1 MSTKTSKVMSL
12 KVHFENE
19 IRRWSMP
26 LNSSYNELCE
36 ILNKLFE
43 IDVRDRTQYSLK
55 YKDDEDEFVVF
66 TTDLELREA
75 MRFATTTDRP
85 LLRLFIVKVTKTK
98 TKKTIRTI
106 PKRNQQMNSCF
117 QRRRGRCC
125 HPFNF
130 MKMNP
135 MFMLTPKLKN
145 SFKDLKGIDKR
156 IEKLIQNKKVVDWFK
171 VSLPRLGEI
180 LESLIDNGAIE
191 IETVLVQ
198 IQSLLEESKLPQEI
212 QTEITNLSTLLINK
226 IVQMKE
232 IITDLPI
239 VQMIKSFFGTGKGKS
254 QLPFPFPFPF
264 PMEGM
269 FGTMMKGMFPN
280 PQKNCFFRTK
290 LGKNGG
296 FTFHKHFEKE
306 KENKKEKEKEKEIEK
321 ETEKEKEI
329 EIQIDQENE
338 NEMENE
344 MENEKKNDIQIEQE
358 EKDENKESN
367 EINFTPLEEIEEF
380 FEVKENEVKET
391 KENVLQKEIEYA
403 NEMEQL
409 IGIGLV
415 DLELNTKLLKKFKG
429 NVRRVA
435 NAILNGRY

>member
-1 MSTKTSKVMSL
+1 MSTKTSEVMSL

-85 LLRLFIVKVTKTK
+85 LLRLFIVKVSKKK
-98 TKKTIRTI
+98 TKKTVRTV

-135 MFMLTPKLKN
+135 MFMLPPKLKN

-171 VSLPRLGEI
+171 ESLPRLGEI

-239 VQMIKSFFGTGKGKS
+239 VQMIKSFFGKGQCKS
-254 QLPFPFPFPF
+254 QLPFSFPFPF

-269 FGTMMKGMFPN
+269 FGQMVKGMF
-280 PQKNCFFRTK
+280 PQKNCFFSTQS
-290 LGKNGG
+290 GKNGG
-296 FTFHKHFEKE
+296 FTFHKQCE
-306 KENKKEKEKEKEIEK
+306 KEKEKEKEK
-321 ETEKEKEI
+321 KKEKEKARA
-329 EIQIDQENE
+329 
-338 NEMENE
+338 
-344 MENEKKNDIQIEQE
+344 KAR
-358 EKDENKESN
+358 
-367 EINFTPLEEIEEF
+367 
-380 FEVKENEVKET
+380 VKIKR
-391 KENVLQKEIEYA
+391 KIHQ
-403 NEMEQL
+403 
-409 IGIGLV
+409 
-415 DLELNTKLLKKFKG
+415 
-429 NVRRVA
+429 
-435 NAILNGRY
+435 